1 MALGRDERDILD
13 VFVILN
19 LPNIAR
25 ESLFVAAPLGL
36 QQYIDTIVIENTN
49 TTVFPSDI
57 RDLLVNYILV
67 NQLGDRAPRN
77 RSLRNFFV

>member
-1 MALGRDERDILD
+1 MAMGADERDILD

-25 ESLFVAAPLGL
+25 DSSYVLAPLGL
-36 QQYIDTIVIENTN
+36 QQYIDTVVINNTN

-67 NQLGDRAPRN
+67 EQLGDRAPRN
-77 RSLRNFFV
+77 DFSRGFFL